1 MSSEDEWKAH
11 VPADAAADDGAG
23 ALVLR
28 PGQEFPRH
36 LPGLLHRRPHSDL
49 LCSSNR
55 QQL

>member
-28 PGQEFPRH
+28 PGQELPRH

-49 LCSSNR
+49 SNR